1 MDSKERLFFKEAGP
15 AKRPDLSIPTQ
26 GTSFQSTNTAQDGS
40 NVISPMISGS
50 QIRDINYYISVA
62 SKGGDE
68 ETSPHS
74 EDIHVEDH
82 CQKLKD
88 YLKIN
93 RKISTIQEGLAQHG
107 NSKLLNDI
115 YTAVYI
121 TEGES
126 GEVNNEHEVRPF
138 EKTALQETPILSND
152 IFRSIVGKDKP
163 IRTVLTKGIAGIGK
177 SVSLQK
183 FVLDWV
189 EGKANQ
195 DIKFIFPLHFRDLNL
210 MRENKSLMDILHPF
224 LQTKEAGILN
234 NNEHKV
240 LFIFD
245 GLDECRLPLD
255 FQSNKILSDIT
266 ESTSLH
272 VLLTNLIKGNLLPS
286 ARIWITSQSATA
298 NRIPPEFVDRVTEVR
313 GFNDPQKEEFFRRR
327 FGDQK
332 LANRIIKHIKSIRS
346 LHIMCHIPLF
356 CWILATVLE
365 RMSKTESGEIPKT
378 LTQMYTHFLNIQ
390 RMLRKRKYPGENERD
405 PLWYKASIMSLGKLA
420 YQQLEKGHRTFF
432 EEDLTEW
439 GIDVREGSI
448 FSRVCSEMFNTEFGL
463 YESKTYQFVHLSIQE
478 FLAAVYVFISFK
490 TNNENPMLKEQ
501 HCSKGKEIYLSAVDK
516 ALQSE
521 NGHLDLFLRF
531 LLGLS
536 LKSNQDILQGL
547 LIEKTGTSQTN
558 EETAMYIKMKIKE
571 KPSPEC
577 CINLFHCLNEL
588 NDHSLQEEIQ
598 SYIRSGSS
606 LFARLSSAQ
615 WSALVFVLLTSTD
628 ELEVFDLK
636 KYIRSDECLLRLLPV
651 VKASRTALLNGCKLT
666 WRCCEALASAVSS
679 KSSSLRQLDLG
690 NNDLQDSGVKKL
702 CAGLG
707 NPLNKLDTLKL
718 SQCNI
723 TEEGCAS
730 LASALRLNPS
740 HPRELDLSG
749 NNPGDSGVKM
759 LSTVLKDPQCKLQKL
774 RMSGCAV
781 SEEGCSSLA
790 SALTSNP
797 SHLRELDLSRNGPGG
812 SGVEKLSAVLVD
824 THCKLETLRLKKCT
838 FTVEGCAALALALAL
853 RPNPSHLRELDLSE
867 NQPGNL
873 GVKLLSSVLEDKRCT
888 LETLR
893 LNDCN
898 LTEKCCEALASALSS
913 STSSLRELDLGKNK
927 LHDVG
932 VKLFSVGLGNTYCN
946 LATLRLSDC
955 GVTANGISFLSS
967 ALKTNPSFLRE
978 LDMSGN
984 SLGDSGVNLLSAVL
998 ENLHCNLETL
1008 HLKDCNL
1015 TERCCGAL
1023 ASALSS
1029 KCCSLREL
1037 DLSGNELKNSG
1048 MELLC
1053 VGLGSP
1059 HCKVKTL
1066 RLSRCRVTDEGC
1078 SSLAS
1083 ALLSN
1088 PSHLREINLDNNY
1101 PGYSGLRLLS
1111 AVMEDPTFKL
1121 ETLSAWPY
1129 PVGREK

>member
-1 MDSKERLFFKEAGP
+1 
-15 AKRPDLSIPTQ
+15 
-26 GTSFQSTNTAQDGS
+26 
-40 NVISPMISGS
+40 
-50 QIRDINYYISVA
+50 
-62 SKGGDE
+62 
-68 ETSPHS
+68 
-74 EDIHVEDH
+74 
-82 CQKLKD
+82 
-88 YLKIN
+88 
-93 RKISTIQEGLAQHG
+93 
-107 NSKLLNDI
+107 
-115 YTAVYI
+115 
-121 TEGES
+121 
-126 GEVNNEHEVRPF
+126 
-138 EKTALQETPILSND
+138 
-152 IFRSIVGKDKP
+152 
-163 IRTVLTKGIAGIGK
+163 
-177 SVSLQK
+177 
-183 FVLDWV
+183 
-189 EGKANQ
+189 
-195 DIKFIFPLHFRDLNL
+195 
-210 MRENKSLMDILHPF
+210 MRENKSLMDILYPF

-234 NNEHKV
+234 NSEHNV

-255 FQSNKILSDIT
+255 FQNNKILNDIT

-286 ARIWITSQSATA
+286 ARIWITSQSAAA

-327 FGDQK
+327 FSDQN

-365 RMSKTESGEIPKT
+365 RMVKTGSGEIPKT
-378 LTQMYTHFLNIQ
+378 LTQMYSHFLNIQ
-390 RMLRKRKYPGENERD
+390 RMLRKRKYPGENEQD
-405 PLWYKASIMSLGKLA
+405 PLCYKASILSLGKLA
-420 YQQLEKGHRTFF
+420 YRQLEKGHRTFF
-432 EEDLTEW
+432 EESLTEC

-448 FSRVCSEMFNTEFGL
+448 LSQFCSEMFNMEFGL
-463 YESKTYQFVHLSIQE
+463 YESKMYQFVHLSIQE

-490 TNNENPMLKEQ
+490 TSNENPMIEEQ
-501 HCSKGKEIYLSAVDK
+501 HCSKGKDIYLSAVDK

-547 LIEKTGTSQTN
+547 LIEKTGSSQTN

-571 KPSPEC
+571 KPSPER

-636 KYIRSDECLLRLLPV
+636 KYISSDECLLRLLPV

-666 WRCCEALASAVSS
+666 WRCCEALASALSS

-707 NPLNKLDTLKL
+707 NPLNKLDTLRL

-759 LSTVLKDPQCKLQKL
+759 LCAVLKDPQCKLEKL
-774 RMSGCAV
+774 SMSGCGV

-797 SHLRELDLSRNGPGG
+797 SHLRELDLSRNDPGG

-824 THCKLETLRLKKCT
+824 PHCKLETLRLSNCSITEEGCASLASAVTSNPSHLRELYLSGNNLGNSELEQLTVVLKNPQCKLEKLGLKKCT

-853 RPNPSHLRELDLSE
+853 RPTPSPLRELDLSE

-873 GVKLLSSVLEDKRCT
+873 GVKLLSSVLKDQRWT

-913 STSSLRELDLGKNK
+913 SPSSLRELDLGKNK

-955 GVTANGISFLSS
+955 GITANGISFLSS

-978 LDMSGN
+978 LDLSGN
-984 SLGDSGVNLLSAVL
+984 SPGDSGVNLFSAVL

-1048 MELLC
+1048 VELLC

-1066 RLSRCRVTDEGC
+1066 RLSRCRVTDGGC

-1088 PSHLREINLDNNY
+1088 PSHLREINLDNNN